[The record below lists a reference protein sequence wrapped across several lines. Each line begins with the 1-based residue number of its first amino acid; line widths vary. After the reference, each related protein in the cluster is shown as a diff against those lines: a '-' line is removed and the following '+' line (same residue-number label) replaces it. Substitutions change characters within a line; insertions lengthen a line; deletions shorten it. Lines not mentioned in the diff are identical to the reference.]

1 MMFAMDSLTYTLQ
14 QLSDLSG
21 VEPRTIRSYIERDL
35 LPGPRGLGP
44 KASYGPEHLARLEV
58 IRLLRDAHREI
69 TLDQIRNFLGQLTP
83 EKIAAIAQ
91 GGLKAAGTAGA
102 SGAAGIGSF
111 TPPGTSALQYLY
123 SIGAPGPVATMEASP
138 AASPKRRAS
147 TPLAPMAP
155 QAPLA
160 PIARMSSQALSEP
173 SLGRTPFEE
182 LLGVLGG
189 ALGPGTVSRSV
200 RSETWH
206 RVPITPDIELSV
218 RGELDTDKLA
228 LLQRIGDHLRHLLM
242 KGTRK

>member
-1 MMFAMDSLTYTLQ
+1 MFAMDAPIYTLQ

-35 LPGPRGLGP
+35 LPGPRGMGP
-44 KASYGPEHLARLEV
+44 KASYGPEHVARLEV
-58 IRLLRDAHREI
+58 IRLLRDARREI

-91 GGLKAAGTAGA
+91 GGLKAAGTAGS

-111 TPPGTSALQYLY
+111 TPPVSSALQYLH
-123 SIGAPGPVATMEASP
+123 SIAAPEPMASMEPSAAS
-138 AASPKRRAS
+138 SPKRRAA
-147 TPLAPMAP
+147 APMAP
-155 QAPLA
+155 QGP
-160 PIARMSSQALSEP
+160 QALSEP

-189 ALGPGTVSRSV
+189 ALSHGTVSRSV

>member
-1 MMFAMDSLTYTLQ
+1 MMFTMDDLTSTLHTLQ

-35 LPGPRGLGP
+35 LPGPRGMGP
-44 KASYGPEHLARLEV
+44 KASYGPEHVARLEV

-91 GGLKAAGTAGA
+91 GGLKAAGTAGS

-111 TPPGTSALQYLY
+111 APPVSSALQYLH
-123 SIGAPGPVATMEASP
+123 SIGAPGPENREDAGP
-138 AASPKRRAS
+138 AAGPARSSSHRSRSP
-147 TPLAPMAP
+147 
-155 QAPLA
+155 Q
-160 PIARMSSQALSEP
+160 MSQMSQSPRE
-173 SLGRTPFEE
+173 SSRGRTPFEE
-182 LLGVLGG
+182 LLGVLGD
-189 ALGPGTVSRSV
+189 ALGPRTVSRSV

-242 KGTRK
+242 KGTPK